1 MKSKRVAGDGS
12 KTLNKLV
19 QNVKESDWN
28 EAGDVEVDARTVL
41 TAYIWFQAVMHKSKL
56 CYKRRHQNAIYT
68 VSQKNCTQF
77 HLSIWA

>member
-1 MKSKRVAGDGS
+1 MIQVSFQRGMKSKRVAGDGS

-41 TAYIWFQAVMHKSKL
+41 TAYI
-56 CYKRRHQNAIYT
+56 
-68 VSQKNCTQF
+68 
-77 HLSIWA
+77 